1 MKAKTFLLLF
11 VLANAFIFC
20 SQTNKDNYLETVL
33 NNLEKIESATYQ
45 IEQLA
50 WNPYDDDPVYDFCY
64 YVYEYHNP
72 VDTTIGASFVSLKA
86 DDTTLFS
93 AYDGNV
99 RIVVWDESKTLGID
113 NFSVNRFNLS
123 FRLVS
128 PPFYNYTKNI
138 IKYILTTSDS
148 ITVDKLEN
156 DNYWHVKLTIHEDRQ
171 VEFFGKAYKIPDAP
185 MFGEDPTSIYEIW
198 IDKKTNLPYKFRREM
213 SHNITESIVS
223 NPEFNKM
230 KIEDFH
236 VSDYF
241 PSDYK
246 ILSYNDALENRN
258 NRKSNELE
266 GRIAPDFE
274 LIDTQDD
281 KVSLQDMKSKA
292 ILLQFTGIGCGPCYA
307 SIPFMEKISKEYPED
322 LLTVASIE
330 TWSGKIQTLQNY
342 KKKNQFTYLF
352 LKSEDSITQAYNAM
366 GVPQFFILNEKRVI
380 TKVFEGY
387 AENTTDNEIR
397 KEIDGLLNK

>member
-1 MKAKTFLLLF
+1 M
-11 VLANAFIFC
+11 
-20 SQTNKDNYLETVL
+20 
-33 NNLEKIESATYQ
+33 
-45 IEQLA
+45 
-50 WNPYDDDPVYDFCY
+50 
-64 YVYEYHNP
+64 
-72 VDTTIGASFVSLKA
+72 
-86 DDTTLFS
+86 
-93 AYDGNV
+93 
-99 RIVVWDESKTLGID
+99 
-113 NFSVNRFNLS
+113 
-123 FRLVS
+123 
-128 PPFYNYTKNI
+128 
-138 IKYILTTSDS
+138 TTSDS

-330 TWSGKIQTLQNY
+330 TWSGKSNSSRTRR
-342 KKKNQFTYLF
+342 KKSCL
-352 LKSEDSITQAYNAM
+352 LS
-366 GVPQFFILNEKRVI
+366 ILNTRES
-380 TKVFEGY
+380 
-387 AENTTDNEIR
+387 
-397 KEIDGLLNK
+397 LLAI

>member
-1 MKAKTFLLLF
+1 
-11 VLANAFIFC
+11 
-20 SQTNKDNYLETVL
+20 
-33 NNLEKIESATYQ
+33 
-45 IEQLA
+45 
-50 WNPYDDDPVYDFCY
+50 
-64 YVYEYHNP
+64 
-72 VDTTIGASFVSLKA
+72 
-86 DDTTLFS
+86 
-93 AYDGNV
+93 
-99 RIVVWDESKTLGID
+99 
-113 NFSVNRFNLS
+113 
-123 FRLVS
+123 
-128 PPFYNYTKNI
+128 
-138 IKYILTTSDS
+138 
-148 ITVDKLEN
+148 
-156 DNYWHVKLTIHEDRQ
+156 
-171 VEFFGKAYKIPDAP
+171 

-213 SHNITESIVS
+213 SHNISESTVS
-223 NPEFNKM
+223 NPEFNKI